1 MEKFQSDGVEIA
13 YQVEGEGAPIVLV
26 HGFASTHAA
35 NWINPGWV
43 AQLLDMGRQV
53 VMYDLRGHGQSAL
66 LYDPEAYRLPQLA
79 QDLKNLIAHLGLE
92 KPAVMGYSLGA
103 MIALRLGV
111 DAPNV
116 AGSIIAAG
124 VGEKLYQPPEH
135 IAPIV
140 DALLTDEP
148 TRTTDL
154 AAMAFRIFADQNN
167 QDRQALAACF
177 QRAREPFSPDV
188 LAQITCPVLVVAG
201 EKDVLAGDPYI
212 LASSIPSGEAAL
224 IPRRDHMRAVGDKA
238 FFEIVRTYL
247 SGAGPSAG

>member
-43 AQLLDMGRQV
+43 AYLLDMGRQV

-79 QDLKNLIAHLGLE
+79 QDLKNLIEHLGL
-92 KPAVMGYSLGA
+92 KRPDVMGYSLGA

-111 DAPNV
+111 DAPDV
-116 AGSIIAAG
+116 PGSLIGAGI
-124 VGEKLYQPPEH
+124 GEKLYQPPEH
-135 IAPIV
+135 IGPVV
-140 DALLTDEP
+140 DALLTDDP
-148 TRTTDL
+148 SSTIDL
-154 AAMAFRIFADQNN
+154 AAKAFRIFADQNN
-167 QDRQALAACF
+167 QDRRALATCF
-177 QRAREPFSPDV
+177 QRAREPFTPDV
-188 LAQITCPVLVVAG
+188 LAQITCPVLIVAG
-201 EKDVLAGDPYI
+201 EKDVLAGDPYA
-212 LASSIPSGEAAL
+212 LASSIPLGEAAL

-238 FFEIVRTYL
+238 FFEIVRNYL
-247 SGAGPSAG
+247 SSVG